1 MKYSIFLILL
11 TLLSNCQPNKEIHL
25 PDLDAIGRK
34 CDAYREDGSNSKAAQ
49 LYFETGQNLGSSEL
63 FVYAA
68 WQFGKANMPDSA
80 LIAVNY
86 AIDNG
91 MSNPKVLDGWSI
103 DQMTEKSAL
112 RRKIDKRLDSI
123 QISLENIDNFE
134 IILDPMNTFWSYFDA
149 AIADTTKAKELL
161 SEYILKGSPAIKDYY
176 HIRYENV
183 DNMYRTMI
191 LKNPDFYKYLKNAVS
206 EEQLNEVAIESKQM
220 MVQFAKLYPR
230 AVFPKTYI
238 VPDLINS
245 SGTLTELGLY
255 VGLTMFAKSE
265 NMPQQNLNN
274 WQLSTITEFDNMKFD
289 LVHELMHYQQS
300 YSDEENENLLLG
312 KLIREGACDFLVSL
326 LTEKH
331 EMSQA
336 VNRRLDYI
344 NDPKIWAVVLEELK
358 RDLYGQDLSKWMHNG
373 GGIKDRPSNLG
384 YTVGYLICKSF
395 YDNSADKKQAVYELL
410 NTDNF
415 KKIIEES
422 EYNEI
427 L

>member
-1 MKYSIFLILL
+1 MKYSILFLLILL
-11 TLLSNCQPNKEIHL
+11 NSCQPNHQTIP
-25 PDLDAIGRK
+25 PDLDVIGSK
-34 CDAYREDGSNSKAAQ
+34 CDELRATGSNYKAAQ
-49 LYFETGQNLGSSEL
+49 LYFKTGQNLGSSEL

-80 LIAVNY
+80 LVAINY

-91 MSNPKVLDGWSI
+91 MSNPKILDAYDI
-103 DQMTEKSAL
+103 DETTKNSVFRQKTDS
-112 RRKIDKRLDSI
+112 RLDSLKTN
-123 QISLENIDNFE
+123 LENIDNFE
-134 IILDPMNTFWSYFDA
+134 IILEPMESFWSYFDI
-149 AIADTTKAKELL
+149 AIADTAKAKQYL
-161 SEYILKGSPAIKDYY
+161 SEYILNGSTAIKDYY

-183 DNMYRTMI
+183 DNMYQTMI
-191 LKNPDFYKYLKNAVS
+191 IKNPDFYEYLKKAIS
-206 EEQLNEVAIESKQM
+206 EEHLNEVAIESKQM
-220 MVQFAKLYPR
+220 MMQFAKLYPR

-312 KLIREGACDFLVSL
+312 KLIQEGACDFLVSL

-331 EMSQA
+331 EMSPA

-344 NDPKIWAVVLEELK
+344 NDQKNRAFVLKELK
-358 RDLYGQDLSKWMHNG
+358 RDLYSQDLSKWMHNG

-384 YTVGYLICKSF
+384 YTMGYLICKSY
-395 YDNSADKKQAVYELL
+395 YDNTTDKKQAVYELL

-415 KKIIEES
+415 KRIIEES

>member
-11 TLLSNCQPNKEIHL
+11 ILLSYCQPNKEIHL
-25 PDLDAIGRK
+25 PDLDTIGRK
-34 CDAYREDGSNSKAAQ
+34 CDAYREAGLNSKAAQ
-49 LYFETGQNLGSSEL
+49 LYLETGQNLGSSEL

-68 WQFGKANMPDSA
+68 WQFGKADMPDSA
-80 LIAVNY
+80 LVAINY

-91 MSNPKVLDGWSI
+91 MSNPKVLDAYNI
-103 DQMTEKSAL
+103 DQTTKNSVL
-112 RRKIDKRLDSI
+112 RQKIDKRLDSI
-123 QISLENIDNFE
+123 QTSLENIDNFE
-134 IILDPMNTFWSYFDA
+134 IILVPIETFWDYFDDA
-149 AIADTTKAKELL
+149 VADTTRAKEYL
-161 SEYILKGSPAIKDYY
+161 SEYILNGSPAIKDYY

-183 DNMYRTMI
+183 DNMYQTMI
-191 LKNPDFYKYLKNAVS
+191 LKNPDFYEYLKKTVS
-206 EEQLNEVAIESKQM
+206 EERLKEVAKESRQM
-220 MVQFAKLYPR
+220 MERFAKIYPG
-230 AVFPKTYI
+230 AVFPKTYV

-255 VGLTMFAKSE
+255 VGLTMFVKSE
-265 NMPQQNLNN
+265 DMPQRNLNS
-274 WQLSTITEFDNMKFD
+274 WQLSTITEFENMKFD

-312 KLIREGACDFLVSL
+312 RLIREGSCDFLVSL
-326 LTEKH
+326 LTESN
-331 EMSQA
+331 EMSPA

-344 NDPKIWAVVLEELK
+344 KNPQNTEFIIDELK
-358 RDLYGQDLSKWMHNG
+358 RDLYSTDLSKWMYNG

-384 YTVGYLICKSF
+384 YTMGYLICKSY

-410 NTDNF
+410 NTDDF
-415 KKIIEES
+415 KKIIKES